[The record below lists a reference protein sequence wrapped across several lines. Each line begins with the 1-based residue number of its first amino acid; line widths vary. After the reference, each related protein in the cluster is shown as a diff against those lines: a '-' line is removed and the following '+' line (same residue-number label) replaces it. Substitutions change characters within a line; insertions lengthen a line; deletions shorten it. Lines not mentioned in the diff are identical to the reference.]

1 MALVSL
7 SSPRK
12 LKVCHYK
19 KTIDICN
26 ESFSSSILAVKL
38 NRQRLVVC
46 LEQSLHIYNIRDMK
60 MIHIIRETPPNPLG
74 LCTLSSNSE
83 NGFLAY
89 PGHNTAGEVQI
100 FDTDSLVNK
109 ITFAAHDNPLA
120 ALAFD
125 PSGTRLATASEKV
138 NPTPICNQINSMSR
152 FQGTVIRVH
161 DVLNGNC
168 THEFRRGYARCVTI
182 FSLCF
187 SSDSL
192 FLSASSN
199 TETVHIFKL
208 EEPCDKYVLDQLRI
222 YS

>member
-1 MALVSL
+1 
-7 SSPRK
+7 
-12 LKVCHYK
+12 
-19 KTIDICN
+19 
-26 ESFSSSILAVKL
+26 
-38 NRQRLVVC
+38 
-46 LEQSLHIYNIRDMK
+46 MK

-74 LCTLSSNSE
+74 LCALSSNSE

-138 NPTPICNQINSMSR
+138 SQKSILQNSVVYCHVV
-152 FQGTVIRVH
+152 QGTVIRVH
-161 DVLNGNC
+161 DVLNGSC

-208 EEPCDKYVLDQLRI
+208 EEPCEK
-222 YS
+222 